1 MPTRLC
7 HSSILGQMPSCFTRL
22 ENPWKDPEIHVEKKT
37 NLLNPSPRSLRVM
50 WRVYVCVLRLEI
62 SSNIAP
68 CLGELFTR
76 NLSSWWVSS
85 TVKEFTKAKKNE
97 KKKYPEN
104 VPFLIMMLF
113 EEHDKNW
120 QNKALPLRPKQKKT
134 WPFRPFPNENAPWI
148 HPGDG
153 FLKRGQ
159 AASTAEI
166 CFWWVGHLKRGGS
179 PWRSTAPP
187 LDLIPIHPTLR

>member
-1 MPTRLC
+1 MICLLAYATHQYLAKCPHASLGWKSLER
-7 HSSILGQMPSCFTRL
+7 ILKFMWQ
-22 ENPWKDPEIHVEKKT
+22 KKT

-76 NLSSWWVSS
+76 NLSSGWVSS
-85 TVKEFTKAKKNE
+85 TVKEFTKAKNNE

-113 EEHDKNW
+113 EEHDKN
-120 QNKALPLRPKQKKT
+120 
-134 WPFRPFPNENAPWI
+134 
-148 HPGDG
+148 
-153 FLKRGQ
+153 
-159 AASTAEI
+159 
-166 CFWWVGHLKRGGS
+166 
-179 PWRSTAPP
+179 
-187 LDLIPIHPTLR
+187 